1 MPLPDDEVPLPDDEV
16 TDVEA
21 LRASVNTLGEFLTD
35 LSQRMVDVEEGAP
48 SQNHYYDG
56 LNFVGRATHP
66 LTGMS
71 LRALITIILV
81 AAVIATVAGGMIA
94 GTPPGEMTQYVAPIS
109 SLASLALGYWF
120 GTEKSP

>member
-1 MPLPDDEVPLPDDEV
+1 MAVVSVNRPVCLEDAVPDDQVSIATLHKLL
-16 TDVEA
+16 
-21 LRASVNTLGEFLTD
+21 LRVMEDAEIA
-35 LSQRMVDVEEGAP
+35 AP
-48 SQNHYYDG
+48 SQSHDDYRNRNA
-56 LNFVGRATHP
+56 LGRALHP

-94 GTPPGEMTQYVAPIS
+94 RTPPGEMTQYVAPIS

-120 GTEKSP
+120 GTDKRL